1 MKKTNHNKDKVEL
14 MIEIIQ
20 ISRGGSGGVTGAKI
34 LADAAMYEDKFG
46 YSQAIPKYGSE
57 RRGAAVEA
65 YVRFDNKP
73 IRLHSP
79 VYNAD
84 HALVLDESLI
94 DRIDFNTVSRDG
106 VVIINSTQIPEQF
119 KGSGRKIALVDA
131 TRISQDLGLV
141 LSGFTLVNMT
151 MLGAFA
157 KGTEIVSLGNLVKA
171 IEEFWG
177 EKRAPKNV
185 EAAKRAYEETKMVI
199 A

>member
-1 MKKTNHNKDKVEL
+1 
-14 MIEIIQ
+14 MIKIIQ

-34 LADAAMYEDKFG
+34 LADAAMYEEKLGF
-46 YSQAIPKYGSE
+46 SQAIPKYGSE

-79 VYNAD
+79 VYDAD

-94 DRIDFNTVSRDG
+94 DRIDFNKVSKEG
-106 VVIINSTQIPEQF
+106 VVVINSTKVPEQF

-131 TRISQDLGLV
+131 TRISQELGLV

-157 KGTEIVSLGNLVKA
+157 KGTQIVSYENIEKA
-171 IEEFWG
+171 IVEFWG
-177 EKRAPKNV
+177 EKRAPRNV
-185 EAAKRAYEETKMVI
+185 EAAKRAYEETKVVV